1 MVSEHRQAG
10 GLVCE
15 WARLSLSLD
24 LSPNPLSAGALYR
37 QKLAKVRKGK
47 RTEIKETLVLLASL
61 VKIWKKEGEVKS
73 KS

>member
-1 MVSEHRQAG
+1 MISEYPQAG
-10 GLVCE
+10 GLVCV
-15 WARLSLSLD
+15 WSRLSLSLD
-24 LSPNPLSAGALYR
+24 LAPDPLSAGALYR

-47 RTEIKETLVLLASL
+47 RTEIKETVLLASL

>member
-1 MVSEHRQAG
+1 MISEHHQAG

-15 WARLSLSLD
+15 WSRLSLSLD
-24 LSPNPLSAGALYR
+24 LSPDPLSAGPLYH

-61 VKIWKKEGEVKS
+61 VKIWKKEGEVKT